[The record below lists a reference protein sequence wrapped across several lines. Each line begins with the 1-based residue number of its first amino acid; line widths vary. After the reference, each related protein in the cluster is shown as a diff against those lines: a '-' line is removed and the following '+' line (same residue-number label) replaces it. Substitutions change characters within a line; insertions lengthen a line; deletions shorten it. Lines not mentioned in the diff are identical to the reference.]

1 MEPSYSH
8 SSQDS
13 MTTTTTNNNTFY
25 PDLDIPL
32 SQSPIDSFYD
42 YEFST
47 PPTSQYPFPD
57 MDLDMYPVTTN
68 TSYALP
74 IPCPQPP
81 QYYNPSPFG
90 SLTSIP
96 STSSSPSSLS
106 SSSPL
111 SPPPLQWSLGDEST
125 IPRFSLAPPE
135 PSPKYAHFTLLSK
148 NQHHHRITYLTK
160 PDQNPSHAHAAGHSP
175 VPPIWN
181 AIRPVCTSQCFKT
194 VRWQSARGKIVTGFP
209 VGTIWSSICA
219 RITICTFPRGG
230 RSGLVRGVRGRVAT
244 ALPVPSYYY

>member
-13 MTTTTTNNNTFY
+13 MHSSFTTTTTTTTTATNNTFY

-42 YEFST
+42 YDFSS
-47 PPTSQYPFPD
+47 PPNTQYAFPDMD

-68 TSYALP
+68 TSYAMP
-74 IPCPQPP
+74 VPCPQPP

-96 STSSSPSSLS
+96 PTSSSPSSLS

-111 SPPPLQWSLGDEST
+111 SPPLQWSLGDEST

-135 PSPKYAHFTLLSK
+135 PSPK
-148 NQHHHRITYLTK
+148 
-160 PDQNPSHAHAAGHSP
+160 
-175 VPPIWN
+175 
-181 AIRPVCTSQCFKT
+181 
-194 VRWQSARGKIVTGFP
+194 
-209 VGTIWSSICA
+209 
-219 RITICTFPRGG
+219 
-230 RSGLVRGVRGRVAT
+230 
-244 ALPVPSYYY
+244 